1 MQNILKDLRQFFED
15 DSSSSSLLINIAD
28 EIRNG
33 KQSDITDDY
42 FWELN
47 GEPSEEIANAVANGE
62 TQGEGWELIV
72 DNERGVNLEDYDP
85 YVVALL
91 QYLDRIEDLDD
102 IEIEELTNSKGEK
115 ITLPDT
121 SAYYVFADYDDAED
135 EAKYWLEQDID
146 EFGVVDLLGINTVR
160 SYLDNEYFDEMQ
172 DEYWESTA
180 SELTD
185 EELLEWLRYN
195 NYDLSDYAELKEKDD
210 DSDEDEE
217 IDEDDL
223 DNWELTA
230 REDAEEKYIEENTW
244 SDSIDWYDSN
254 FGDLE
259 EFIKNNPQAIDEQS
273 LIDELISI
281 DGPASQ
287 LARYDGQED
296 SYKYNGTEYYIY
308 RVD

>member
-15 DSSSSSLLINIAD
+15 DTSSSSLLINIAD

-47 GEPSEEIANAVANGE
+47 GEPSEEIANAVADGE
-62 TQGEGWELIV
+62 TQGMGWELTI
-72 DNERGVNLEDYDP
+72 DDEREVNLEDYDP
-85 YVVALL
+85 YAVALL
-91 QYLDRIEDLDD
+91 QSLDRIEDLDD

-115 ITLPDT
+115 ITLPDN

-146 EFGVVDLLGINTVR
+146 DLGVVDLLGINTVR

-172 DEYWESTA
+172 REYWVSTA

-185 EELLEWLRYN
+185 EELLEFIQN
-195 NYDLSDYAELKEKDD
+195 DYDLADYAELKEQDE
-210 DSDEDEE
+210 DSDEEE

-230 REDAEEKYIEENTW
+230 RDDAEERYITDMMW
-244 SDSIDWYDSN
+244 SDSIDWYENN
-254 FGDLE
+254 FGDLD

-273 LIDELISI
+273 LIDEIISI

-287 LARYDGQED
+287 LARYDGRED
-296 SYKYNGTEYYIY
+296 SFDYNGTEYYIY

>member
-42 FWELN
+42 FWELD

-62 TQGEGWELIV
+62 TQGEGWELTI
-72 DNERGVNLEDYDP
+72 DDEREVNIKDYDP
-85 YVVALL
+85 YAVALL
-91 QYLDRIEDLDD
+91 QSLDRIDDLDD

-135 EAKYWLEQDID
+135 EARYWLEQDMDDI
-146 EFGVVDLLGINTVR
+146 GITELFSFETLR
-160 SYLDNEYFDEMQ
+160 SYLDSDYFDEMQ

-185 EELLEWLRYN
+185 EELLEWLRDN
-195 NYDLSDYAELKEKDD
+195 NYDLSNYAELKEKDD

-230 REDAEEKYIEENTW
+230 RDDAEEKYIKENTW

-254 FGDLE
+254 FGDLN
-259 EFIKNNPQAIDEQS
+259 EFIKNNPQVIDEQS
-273 LIDELISI
+273 LIDEVISI
-281 DGPASQ
+281 DGPESQ